1 MYPSRAVSLPLL
13 RQRGKHFCTCEF
25 SAVGMEPRAVA
36 SERKQQDEAGDPP
49 ADRRS
54 EEERA
59 AAYLDLWERH
69 LTRLAVRGSVWKGL
83 KGA

>member
-1 MYPSRAVSLPLL
+1 M
-13 RQRGKHFCTCEF
+13 
-25 SAVGMEPRAVA
+25 A
-36 SERKQQDEAGDPP
+36 SERKQQDEAGDPT